1 MISINIVVFLQL
13 ISRSFLAL
21 AFISLLYFAL
31 VLFVKRAFVDN
42 YSYLDVN
49 HCEVDT
55 KPQIEKRHLLSPEDS
70 VIDSDFESESEDII
84 TPFLDH
90 NFYKNLNNSSQY
102 LRRDS
107 FSQ

>member
-1 MISINIVVFLQL
+1 MISINIGVFLQL

-21 AFISLLYFAL
+21 AFISLLHFAL
-31 VLFVKRAFVDN
+31 VLFVKRAFVDK

-49 HCEVDT
+49 NSELDK
-55 KPQIEKRHLLSPEDS
+55 KPQIDKRHLLSPEDS
-70 VIDSDFESESEDII
+70 VVDSDFDSESEDIV

-90 NFYKNLNNSSQY
+90 DFYRNLNNSSQY